1 MANTEDKI
9 DSLIQ
14 KVGDLAVSVKGIETR
29 LDAVEE
35 SLHKQEEALHEVS
48 NCTSV
53 MRVKIAE
60 EEARQAARGNFW
72 TKLQPF
78 LTVVFTLVLGGAAA
92 TFLHVYG

>member
-1 MANTEDKI
+1 MASTEDKI
-9 DSLIQ
+9 DSLIE

-60 EEARQAARGNFW
+60 EEARQAARGNVW
-72 TKLQPF
+72 NKIQPF
-78 LTVVFTLVLGGAAA
+78 LTVIFTLALGGGIA
-92 TFLHVYG
+92 TMLHVYG